1 MAKASRILVIG
12 LPGAGKTTFIAALWH
27 LLSTERIEGAL
38 TLGELQ
44 PDRAHLNGIAKLWR
58 ECKKIP
64 RTTLPKERTVT
75 LNVQVPEV
83 HALHQISFPDASGEG
98 IRRIF
103 ENRKWSPEFANLVEE
118 ANSLLFFIHPSSLV
132 GAHRIDE
139 DLEQM
144 AETVDLPQSDVKL
157 EDDGTG
163 VQTSD
168 NQASAKLQDKPERPS
183 VKPWATALAAPQAKL
198 VDLLQIVHAARG
210 NNGLRTSIIISAWD
224 LAKLEK
230 LHPQQWVEK
239 RAPLLY
245 QYLES
250 GRTTFPYEIFGVSAQ
265 GGDLTSCDSLR
276 NMVQPSERIEVA
288 YGKNSSHDITKPLR
302 WILE

>member
-1 MAKASRILVIG
+1 MANSSRILVIG

-27 LLSTERIEGAL
+27 VLSTEKIAGAL
-38 TLGELQ
+38 VLDELQ
-44 PDRAHLNGIAKLWR
+44 PDRTHLNGIAKLWR

-75 LNVQVPEV
+75 LNLRVPEGEVV
-83 HALHQISFPDASGEG
+83 HHISFPDASGEG

-103 ENRKWSPEFANLVEE
+103 ENRRWSPEFAELVEE

-139 DLEQM
+139 NIEEMVETANAEQPD
-144 AETVDLPQSDVKL
+144 AEVRDGKHNEGASDGRVKTL
-157 EDDGTG
+157 AQETR
-163 VQTSD
+163 
-168 NQASAKLQDKPERPS
+168 APAS
-183 VKPWATALAAPQAKL
+183 VKQWTAALAAPQAKL
-198 VDLLQIVHAARG
+198 VDLLQLVRSARDAK
-210 NNGLRTSIIISAWD
+210 GLKTAVVISAWD

-230 LHPQQWVEK
+230 LYPPQWVEK

-250 GRTTFPYEIFGVSAQ
+250 RRPTFPYETFGVSAQ
-265 GGDLTSCDSLR
+265 GAELSRCDSLR
-276 NMVQPSERIEVA
+276 DIVRPSERIEVIH
-288 YGKNSSHDITKPLR
+288 GKNSSHDITKPLR